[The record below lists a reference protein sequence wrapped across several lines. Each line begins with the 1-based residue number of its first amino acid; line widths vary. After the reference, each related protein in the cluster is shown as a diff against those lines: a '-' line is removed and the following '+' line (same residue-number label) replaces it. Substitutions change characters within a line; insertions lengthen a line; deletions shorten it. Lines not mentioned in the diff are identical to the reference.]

1 MQEPPGRLYD
11 ADHQCKLLYGP
22 AASHC
27 QMGNVC
33 ETLWCSVESRC
44 VTKLEPAAE
53 GTSCT
58 NPDAPADA
66 VTVSAGLSVSR
77 DGAA

>member
-1 MQEPPGRLYD
+1 MLYD

-33 ETLWCSVESRC
+33 ETLWCSVEGRC

-58 NPDAPADA
+58 SPEAPDA
-66 VTVSAGLSVSR
+66 VTVSTPAPASSVR
-77 DGAA
+77 ARWQC